1 VNCCICIIIFLC
13 ESIKLFHTYEFL
25 FFICST
31 YLEYSL
37 KMEKTSYDTVI
48 IGAGL
53 AGISAARTLIQN
65 GVKDVLILEGNW
77 KPVFISENGTKCR
90 A

>member
-1 VNCCICIIIFLC
+1 
-13 ESIKLFHTYEFL
+13 
-25 FFICST
+25 
-31 YLEYSL
+31 
-37 KMEKTSYDTVI
+37 MEKTSYDTVI

>member
-1 VNCCICIIIFLC
+1 MNF
-13 ESIKLFHTYEFL
+13 F

>member
-1 VNCCICIIIFLC
+1 
-13 ESIKLFHTYEFL
+13 
-25 FFICST
+25 
-31 YLEYSL
+31 
-37 KMEKTSYDTVI
+37 MEKLSYDTII

-65 GVKDVLILEGNW
+65 GVKDVLVLEGNQ
-77 KPVFISENGTKCR
+77 VFIWHQICTKKDL

>member
-1 VNCCICIIIFLC
+1 
-13 ESIKLFHTYEFL
+13 
-25 FFICST
+25 
-31 YLEYSL
+31 
-37 KMEKTSYDTVI
+37 MEKTFYDTVI

-77 KPVFISENGTKCR
+77 KPVL
-90 A
+90 